1 MTFEERL
8 FSHECERDRMAE
20 TQTILYKWAAGF
32 AASVV
37 GSIGYV
43 GISIQNPTVPMAA
56 VLILFG
62 FLLVCLL
69 KVVELHNE
77 IDRARYRLVHDLLI
91 VAPTGHGKGN
101 PFPERQS
108 SFD

>member
-8 FSHECERDRMAE
+8 FAHECERDRMTE
-20 TQTILYKWAAGF
+20 TQTTLYKWTAGL

-43 GISIQNPTVPMAA
+43 GISIQNPAVPMAA

-91 VAPTGHGKGN
+91 VAPTGYGKGTSLS
-101 PFPERQS
+101 ERQP

>member
-1 MTFEERL
+1 MKFEERL
-8 FSHECERDRMAE
+8 FAHECERDRMAE
-20 TQTILYKWAAGF
+20 TQTTLYKWAAGL

-43 GISIQNPTVPMAA
+43 AISIQNPTVPMTAI
-56 VLILFG
+56 LILFG

-91 VAPTGHGKGN
+91 VAPTGHGKGI